1 MKIEKINYTGETPE
15 ITSPLGFQYLLAANG
30 IFIHAKND
38 FFEVVKQLP
47 EKAEPGEWFCEE
59 SFATPAKISAD
70 IFDWMCREFEATPDE
85 EKMVMITYDCAAK
98 EFKTYVPEQSASAVS
113 VEYTV
118 PELKEGEIVILECHS
133 HPNMNAFFSETD
145 DKDNQGFKV
154 YGVFAVNSGKVDDF
168 MLRLGVYGRFF
179 EIGFQDIFEEFFQ

>member
-1 MKIEKINYTGETPE
+1 MIIENKIYTGKIPE
-15 ITSPLGFQYLLAANG
+15 ITSPLGFQYLWAENG
-30 IFIHAKND
+30 IYIHAKND
-38 FFEVVKQLP
+38 FFEAIKQCCSTSEGPGQKLE
-47 EKAEPGEWFCEE
+47 EKLFCKSRVSLGIFEW
-59 SFATPAKISAD
+59 I
-70 IFDWMCREFEATPDE
+70 CREFEASRDK
-85 EKMVMITYDCAAK
+85 EKMIMITYDTETK
-98 EFKTYVPEQSASAVS
+98 EFNTYVPEQSASAVS